1 MKSLKSALVLT
12 ALFTNF
18 VCNADAALVIVTI
31 QTERIIKESQWGL
44 EIQGSIAAEQ
54 KRLAAPFEKIE
65 SEIKAKEAALI
76 EKQKSLAKEDTDFKS
91 QASLLSA
98 DARADK
104 YDDLQRKHRELDKE
118 VADFQLA
125 MRQAHED
132 AKKVDQKLEIFYR
145 KEMMAFEKEI
155 KSIIEQ
161 TASTEG
167 WDLVLAK
174 EAVIFA
180 GPVTDKTDII
190 IAKLDAKK
198 AKQDKA
204 KQAAKAVTK
213 K

>member
-1 MKSLKSALVLT
+1 MKSSNVALVLT

-18 VCNADAALVIVTI
+18 SCNAVNIVTV
-31 QTERIIKESQWGL
+31 QTERIIKESKWGL
-44 EIQGSIAAEQ
+44 EIQSSITSEQ

-65 SEIKAKEAALI
+65 AEIKAKEAALI
-76 EKQKSLAKEDTDFKS
+76 EKQKALAKDDENFKT
-91 QASLLSA
+91 QASLLSP

-104 YDDLQRKHRELDKE
+104 YDELQKKHRELDKE
-118 VADFQLA
+118 VADFQLT

-132 AKKVDQKLEIFYR
+132 AKKVDQKLEMFYR

-155 KSIIEQ
+155 KAIIED
-161 TASTEG
+161 TATTEG
-167 WDLVLAK
+167 WDIVLAK

-180 GPVTDKTDII
+180 GSTTDQSDII
-190 IAKLDAKK
+190 IQKLDEKK
-198 AKQDKA
+198 AKEDKA